1 LTSARTPTPD
11 AAHAEAELTSMAA
24 WTEDARTETA
34 APRGVSLTGFLE
46 RAAPWLF
53 GLVVLA
59 LWQASV
65 QYWRVP
71 AYLLP
76 GPWAIGW
83 TLVTEFDSL
92 FPNLLF
98 TLKITVEAF
107 VCAAIGGLAL
117 GMFFTASRWVER
129 TLFPYAVA
137 LQVTPVV
144 AIAPLIIVW
153 VRNTEAALLIC
164 AWLVAFFPVVS
175 NTAIGLNSFDH
186 NLRDLF
192 LIYRA
197 SRLQTLLLLKLPSAA
212 PYYFAGLRVAGGLAL
227 IGAVVAEFVAGTG
240 GSKTGLA
247 YRILEAGY
255 RLQISRMF
263 AALALI
269 SATGIAIFFLL
280 SQLQSWALRHWHESA
295 LRDNG

>member
-1 LTSARTPTPD
+1 MTIWVE
-11 AAHAEAELTSMAA
+11 EAEVE
-24 WTEDARTETA
+24 TEP
-34 APRGVSLTGFLE
+34 APPRRLSFTRILE

-59 LWQASV
+59 VWQAAV
-65 QYWRVP
+65 QYWRIPV
-71 AYLLP
+71 YLLP
-76 GPWAIGW
+76 GPAVIGM
-83 TLVTEFDSL
+83 TLVKEFDSL

-107 VCAAIGGLAL
+107 LCAAVGGLAL
-117 GMFFTASRWVER
+117 GMFFTTSKWVER

-175 NTAIGLNSFDH
+175 NTAIGLSSFDH

-192 LIYRA
+192 VIYRA
-197 SRLQTLLLLKLPSAA
+197 SKLQTLLLLKLPSAM

-240 GSKTGLA
+240 GSQTGLA

-255 RLQISRMF
+255 RLQIPRMF

-269 SATGIAIFFLL
+269 SATGIGIFFLL
-280 SQLQSWALRHWHESA
+280 SQLQSFALRHWHESA
-295 LRDNG
+295 LRDD